1 MPTADIMTAL
11 KTSALGGIDVR
22 IIVPGLSDA
31 VTSKWGTNSYIEE
44 LLESGVKIYFYKAGF
59 IHSKVIVVDGIFSSV
74 GTANLDFRSLE
85 TNFEVNAMVY
95 DEEIA
100 GILASQFLEDQNK
113 SETVILEEWIKR
125 PRMNKIKESFAR
137 ILSPML

>member
-1 MPTADIMTAL
+1 
-11 KTSALGGIDVR
+11 
-22 IIVPGLSDA
+22 
-31 VTSKWGTNSYIEE
+31 
-44 LLESGVKIYFYKAGF
+44 
-59 IHSKVIVVDGIFSSV
+59 
-74 GTANLDFRSLE
+74 
-85 TNFEVNAMVY
+85 MVY

-100 GILASQFLEDQNK
+100 GVLATQFLEDQNK